1 MHNILYRLAAS
12 ASEASEVL
20 PTTAENV
27 QTALVVMAKGM
38 IGIFIA
44 LSIVYGFTL
53 LLTWLFPSDKKK
65 EEAVEKQSN
74 G

>member
-1 MHNILYRLAAS
+1 MNSILLRLTAS
-12 ASEASEVL
+12 ASEVSEVL

-44 LSIVYGFTL
+44 LSVIYGFTL
-53 LLTWLFPSDKKK
+53 LLTWLFPSDKAK
-65 EEAVEKQSN
+65 EEAAEKKN
-74 G
+74 AG